1 MNKLLLLLV
10 FREVTV
16 SRTDRSR
23 RDLECVPSPVIQ
35 VAYVA

>member
-35 VAYVA
+35 IMIV